1 MLENFISNHYSMDK
15 ITIREKLMNQ
25 NGGGDKS
32 DNPIYNYIHWIIGIV
47 LIVIGIMLFK
57 VQEHWEKTIGIIINQ
72 VQNKNHSILLVEYK
86 VLDTRL
92 VKKIISPEITYKTGD
107 KIDILYEKIDPNIIK
122 LNELNYNY
130 IGWIL
135 IIIGLFTLGYRMF
148 DKDN

>member
-15 ITIREKLMNQ
+15 MTIRDKLMNQ
-25 NGGGDKS
+25 SGGG

-57 VQEHWEKTIGIIINQ
+57 VQEHWEKTTGIIINQ

-92 VKKIISPEITYKTGD
+92 VKKIISQEIGYKIGD
-107 KIDILYEKIDPNIIK
+107 SIDILYEKVDPNIVK
-122 LNELNYNY
+122 LNELNYKY
-130 IGWIL
+130 IGGIL
-135 IIIGLFTLGYRMF
+135 IIIGIFILGYKIY